1 MKNSLFDNNW
11 VVGLISLFFALV
23 LFVSVANENNT
34 LASLALNNNS
44 ASIDSTVTI
53 SNVPVHLGEY
63 DEGTFVSGMPE
74 TVSVR
79 LSGPRNIIN
88 QISEENITVQTES
101 LVGKKAGVSS
111 IRFEVIGL
119 PDSIEYK
126 VTPDLFYGTIST
138 KETLTKAV
146 EYEIADGTLAD
157 GFEVDTVELN
167 INEVTLSG
175 SADEINKVARVLIQ
189 IFADKPQSTSFTQ
202 NYRVQ
207 ILDKDGNPLDVN
219 PSETEITATVNLKAK
234 AKEVSLNI
242 VPVGENETL
251 QYHYELTNTQTVS
264 ISGTNIE
271 NIESLNVIVDVSELV
286 TSGNVVGVID
296 LVDGIT
302 VSPETVDVAVTISE
316 TGAETTAAPV
326 ETTDSET
333 AATQESTTDP
343 VETTPNSEETTVTN
357 EETTQNTSTT
367 NE

>member
-11 VVGLISLFFALV
+11 MVGLISLFFALV
-23 LFVSVANENNT
+23 LFVSVANENNS

-53 SNVPVHLGEY
+53 SNVPVHLGEH

-79 LSGPRNIIN
+79 LSGPKNIIN
-88 QISEENITVQTES
+88 QISEEDITVQTES

-119 PDSIEYK
+119 PDSIVYK

-138 KETLTKAV
+138 KETLTQPV
-146 EYEIADGTLAD
+146 EYEIADGTLAA
-157 GFEVDTVELN
+157 GFEIDSVELN

-189 IFADKPQSTSFTQ
+189 IFADKPQSTSFTK

-219 PSETEITATVNLKAK
+219 PSETEITATVNLREKTK
-234 AKEVSLNI
+234 TVGLNI
-242 VPVGENETL
+242 VPVGENESF
-251 QYHYELTNTQTVS
+251 QYHYTLSNIQTVS
-264 ISGTNIE
+264 ISGDNIA
-271 NIESLNVIVDVSELV
+271 NIDSLNVIVDVSDLV
-286 TSGNVVGVID
+286 TSGNVLGVIE
-296 LVDGIT
+296 LIDGIS
-302 VSPETVDVAVTISE
+302 VSPETVDVTVTVNNQQTE
-316 TGAETTAAPV
+316 TNVESNETTVSQPSSAEETTAPV
-326 ETTDSET
+326 ETSPTNE
-333 AATQESTTDP
+333 Q
-343 VETTPNSEETTVTN
+343 TTVTE
-357 EETTQNTSTT
+357 EETTQSNLT
-367 NE
+367 NNE